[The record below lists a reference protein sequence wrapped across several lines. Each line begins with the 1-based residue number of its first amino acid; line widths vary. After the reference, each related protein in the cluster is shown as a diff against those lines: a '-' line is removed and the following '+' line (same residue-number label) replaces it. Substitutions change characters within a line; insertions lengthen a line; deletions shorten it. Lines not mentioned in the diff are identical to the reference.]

1 MNDTEKEVA
10 EIYRKMLCTLSP
22 QRRLEMA
29 AEMFSDCRRIVKDSL
44 QQQNLPDQDVRL
56 EIFRRF
62 YSGDFTKVEC
72 EKIIAHLQ
80 ACR

>member
-10 EIYRKMLCTLSP
+10 EIYRKMLCSLTP
-22 QRRLEMA
+22 QRRLVMA
-29 AEMFSDCRRIVKDSL
+29 AEMFSDCRRIVKCSL
-44 QQQNLPDQDVRL
+44 QQQSLTDQDIRL

-62 YSGDFTKVEC
+62 YAGDFTKVEC